1 MSCREE
7 RHKCQESSHVN
18 AGFHAG
24 LWQSSWSPSQCPL
37 KDPCVSCRSGILV
50 QFTHCELSNR
60 YKAPYIYISKTP
72 CSIFANHI
80 EKREITSSKS
90 VSQSESRAEPCLKL
104 HGWKGWSRDAK
115 LASSTSP
122 TLRKKMSCLLITQL
136 TLSEGVNDVE
146 SPSWGN
152 LTKQSFTVHLTA
164 SQRRRIFLRS

>member
-1 MSCREE
+1 MSMQVSMPVYGNPVEVRPNAPW
-7 RHKCQESSHVN
+7 RIHVC
-18 AGFHAG
+18 HVV
-24 LWQSSWSPSQCPL
+24 Q
-37 KDPCVSCRSGILV
+37 GILV

-146 SPSWGN
+146 SPLWGD